1 MSLVD
6 MCSSLASSLTQPLAL
21 QAACHK
27 HEALAQV
34 VVPQCEAA
42 ACNLRTRCRL
52 TNLNT
57 PFESILRG
65 DSSFGIRSRSF
76 ARAVSVFSIRC
87 NNNKQI
93 KSAEQRGACRKV
105 DRCAT
110 EACARSARLAAQMEA
125 ALCPRPLPSPMPAL
139 ASLGALLSH
148 VLGSPWP
155 ACSERRLGCER
166 GARSECSESQQPA
179 GDLRARGGG
188 LSRRSAL

>member
-1 MSLVD
+1 MPSPR
-6 MCSSLASSLTQPLAL
+6 M
-21 QAACHK
+21 
-27 HEALAQV
+27 ALAQV

-76 ARAVSVFSIRC
+76 ARAVSVFSIKRA
-87 NNNKQI
+87 I
-93 KSAEQRGACRKV
+93 SRGARLAAERV
-105 DRCAT
+105 DGCAT
-110 EACARSARLAAQMEA
+110 EACAGSARLAAQMEA
-125 ALCPRPLPSPMPAL
+125 ALCPRPLPSPVPAL

-155 ACSERRLGCER
+155 VCSERRLGCER

-179 GDLRARGGG
+179 GDLRARSGG
-188 LSRRSAL
+188 LSRRFAL